1 MTKIREV
8 SVQQINAALQSLEN
22 EIKDLQRLVTD
33 KINSLSSK
41 TTTTT
46 TNTTITTSVG
56 STSTSSSNQN
66 NSSESHT
73 EYIQHEVSENA
84 PGRG

>member
-41 TTTTT
+41 TS
-46 TNTTITTSVG
+46 TTSVG
-56 STSTSSSNQN
+56 ATSTSSSTQN

-73 EYIQHEVSENA
+73 EYAQHEVSENA

>member
-46 TNTTITTSVG
+46 ITTSVG

-73 EYIQHEVSENA
+73 EYAQHEVSENA